1 MSEAS
6 PQRSQVKLSHES
18 QLALLHAISRTVSSQ
33 LTLDEILQSLI
44 GIAVQFTQCDAC
56 LVYLLEASTRS
67 VVLRASQLPHIAELG
82 KVRLKLGEGITGW
95 VAQHKS
101 VVALSHNAGADDR
114 FKLFR
119 SLVEDTYEA
128 FLSVPLVSAGE
139 VIGVLNVHHKQPRM
153 HQPEEIA
160 LLSFVGEQMGGV
172 ISKSQLAEENS
183 RLLQEAAQIKQQL
196 KTRKLVER
204 AKGIL
209 QQRYQM
215 TEEQAYLR
223 LRDESRRQR
232 RPVRELAEM
241 IVNAEELAVG
251 GQGTNP
257 A

>member
-1 MSEAS
+1 MHES
-6 PQRSQVKLSHES
+6 PVQRSQLRLSHES
-18 QLALLHAISRTVSSQ
+18 QLALLHAISRTVSSR
-33 LTLDEILQSLI
+33 LTLDEILHSLI
-44 GIAVQFTQCDAC
+44 GIAVQFTVCDAC
-56 LVYLLEASTRS
+56 LVYLLEPGSAS
-67 VVLRASQLPHIAELG
+67 VVLRASQLPHAAELG
-82 KVRLKLGEGITGW
+82 NVRLKLGEGITGW

-101 VVALSHNAGADDR
+101 VVALPQNAGSDER

-139 VIGVLNVHHKQPRM
+139 VIGVLNVHHKQPRL

-172 ISKSQLAEENS
+172 ISKSRLAEENS
-183 RLLQEAAQIKQQL
+183 RLQQEADQIKQEL
-196 KTRKLVER
+196 KTRKLMER

-251 GQGTNP
+251 GGGTNSS
-257 A
+257 